1 MAELQLR
8 SVEKTYGNGFK
19 AVHGIN
25 LDVKEGEFMV
35 LVGPSGCAKS
45 TTLRMI
51 AGLETISCGEVRI
64 GDQIVNDLVPGKR
77 GIAMVFQNYAL
88 YPHMKVHRNLSF
100 GLRLRG
106 ASRQTI
112 QSSTDTVSGILEIEE
127 LLDRL
132 PKQLSGGQAQRV
144 ALGRALIK
152 QPEVFLFDEPL
163 SNLDAKLRASMRV
176 RITDLHKRLRD
187 EGRPATVVYV
197 THDQVE
203 AMTMGDRICV
213 MKDGH
218 IMQVADPVTLYE
230 RPANAFVAGFIGMP
244 EMNLVDA
251 VLTRQDGVPS
261 LTVEGQTIAIPD
273 GLGKRIVGP
282 DGPVRLGIR
291 PQHLDLVAPDTPG
304 AFTGTVA
311 NVEFMGH
318 ESNLYLRVGEA
329 DFVAVTPAE
338 ARFGQ
343 PARGDRIG
351 LRPQGQ
357 KLHLFTAGDNGGN
370 ISLGTQ
376 HLQGGNDDNAYHSRT
391 RAHDNSAG
399 DDKLGRGT
407 PHELVGR

>member
-1 MAELQLR
+1 MAHLSLK
-8 SVEKTYGNGFK
+8 SVEKVYGNSFK
-19 AVHGIN
+19 AVHGID
-25 LDVKEGEFMV
+25 LEVAEGEFMV

-51 AGLETISCGEVRI
+51 AGLETITGGEVRI
-64 GDQIVNDLVPGKR
+64 GDKLVNDLVPGKR

-88 YPHMKVHRNLSF
+88 YPHMKVHNNLSF
-100 GLRLRG
+100 GLKLKRESKEKINS
-106 ASRQTI
+106 ATAE
-112 QSSTDTVSGILEIEE
+112 VSGILEIEE

-213 MKDGH
+213 MKDGR

-244 EMNLVDA
+244 EMNLVPVD
-251 VLTRQDGVPS
+251 LSWSESGVPILELS
-261 LTVEGQTIAIPD
+261 GERVLVDD
-273 GLGKRIVGP
+273 GLAQRIKNKGGKVQ
-282 DGPVRLGIR
+282 LGVR
-291 PQHLDLVAPDTPG
+291 PQHIEVTAPEAENCFVATI
-304 AFTGTVA
+304 T
-311 NVEFMGH
+311 NLEFMGH
-318 ESNLYLRVGEA
+318 EINLHAGSGDA
-329 DFVAVTPAE
+329 DFVAVISSE
-338 ARFGQ
+338 RFDKSLQ
-343 PARGDRIG
+343 RGSKVG
-351 LRPQGQ
+351 LRPVGS
-357 KLHLFTAGDNGGN
+357 KVHLFDVESGEN
-370 ISLGTQ
+370 ISLGSVK
-376 HLQGGNDDNAYHSRT
+376 N
-391 RAHDNSAG
+391 
-399 DDKLGRGT
+399 
-407 PHELVGR
+407 

>member
-1 MAELQLR
+1 MAELHLK

-19 AVHGIN
+19 AVHGID
-25 LDVKEGEFMV
+25 LKVEEGEFMV

-51 AGLETISCGEVRI
+51 AGLETITGGEIHI
-64 GDQIVNDLVPGKR
+64 GDKVVNELVPGKR

-88 YPHMKVHRNLSF
+88 YPHMKVRKNLSF
-100 GLRLRG
+100 GLSLKREPKNKIEE
-106 ASRQTI
+106 ATNN
-112 QSSTDTVSGILEIEE
+112 VSNILEIEE

-176 RITDLHKRLRD
+176 RITDLHKRLRA

-218 IMQVADPVTLYE
+218 IMQVADPSTLYE

-244 EMNLVDA
+244 EMNLVPA
-251 VLTRQDGVPS
+251 VLKNDAAPV
-261 LTVEGQTIAIPD
+261 LTLHDQSITVNE
-273 GLGKRIVGP
+273 GLGHRLAGLA
-282 DGPVRLGIR
+282 GPVTLGIR
-291 PQHLDLVAPDTPG
+291 PQHLEVVVDG
-304 AFTGTVA
+304 SENAFSAQIT
-311 NVEFMGH
+311 NLEFMGH
-318 ESNLYLRVGEA
+318 EINVHAKIGDA
-329 DFVAVTPAE
+329 VFVAVVPTEKFDASL
-338 ARFGQ
+338 G
-343 PARGDRIG
+343 RGDRVGLKPIG
-351 LRPQGQ
+351 PHI
-357 KLHLFTAGDNGGN
+357 HLFDADTGQNVSLSANG
-370 ISLGTQ
+370 
-376 HLQGGNDDNAYHSRT
+376 
-391 RAHDNSAG
+391 
-399 DDKLGRGT
+399 
-407 PHELVGR
+407 

>member
-1 MAELQLR
+1 MAELHLK
-8 SVEKTYGNGFK
+8 SLEKTYGNGYK
-19 AVHGIN
+19 AVHGID
-25 LDVKEGEFMV
+25 LEVREGEFMV

-45 TTLRMI
+45 TTLRVI
-51 AGLETISCGEVRI
+51 AGLETITGGAVQI
-64 GDQIVNDLVPGKR
+64 GDRVVNDLVPGKR

-88 YPHMKVHRNLSF
+88 YPHMKVRRNLSF
-100 GLRLRG
+100 GLKLRREP
-106 ASRQTI
+106 AARIERATS
-112 QSSTDTVSGILEIEE
+112 DVSGILEIEE

-218 IMQVADPVTLYE
+218 IMQVADPRTLYD

-244 EMNLVDA
+244 EMNLVPATLTFRDGTP
-251 VLTRQDGVPS
+251 VLD
-261 LTVEGQTIAIPD
+261 VEGQAVAVGG
-273 GLGKRIVGP
+273 GLAQ
-282 DGPVRLGIR
+282 RLGTGEGAVTMGIR
-291 PQHLDLVAPDTPG
+291 PQHLDLTDPEAEG
-304 AFTGTVA
+304 AFDARVV

-318 ESNLYLRVGEA
+318 EINVHARLGQSTL
-329 DFVAVTPAE
+329 VAVVPTADL
-338 ARFGQ
+338 AAT

-351 LRPQGQ
+351 LRPAAERI
-357 KLHLFTAGDNGGN
+357 HLFDAGTGENV
-370 ISLGTQ
+370 SLSKS
-376 HLQGGNDDNAYHSRT
+376 H
-391 RAHDNSAG
+391 
-399 DDKLGRGT
+399 
-407 PHELVGR
+407 

>member
-1 MAELQLR
+1 MAELQLK

-19 AVHGIN
+19 AVHGID
-25 LDVKEGEFMV
+25 LEVEEGEFMV

-51 AGLETISCGEVRI
+51 AGLETITGGEVRI
-64 GDQIVNDLVPGKR
+64 GDQVVNDLVPGKR

-88 YPHMKVHRNLSF
+88 YPHMKVTRNLSF
-100 GLRLRG
+100 GLRLRREPKDKI
-106 ASRQTI
+106 AR
-112 QSSTDTVSGILEIEE
+112 STAEVSGVLEIED

-244 EMNLVDA
+244 EMNLVPA
-251 VLTRQDGVPS
+251 VLTRGEEAQITVDAQTITLPGVKARLS
-261 LTVEGQTIAIPD
+261 KVEGPATF
-273 GLGKRIVGP
+273 GV
-282 DGPVRLGIR
+282 R
-291 PQHLDLVAPDTPG
+291 PQHLEVTRPD
-304 AFTGTVA
+304 AKDALTGTIT
-311 NVEFMGH
+311 NLEFMGH
-318 ESNLYLRVGEA
+318 EVNLHARVGDA
-329 DFVAVTPAE
+329 NVVCVVPTDKFDTTL
-338 ARFGQ
+338 G
-343 PARGDRIG
+343 RGDLVG
-351 LRPQGQ
+351 LKPRASHV
-357 KLHLFTAGDNGGN
+357 HLFDTQTGEN
-370 ISLGTQ
+370 ISLPKSQ
-376 HLQGGNDDNAYHSRT
+376 
-391 RAHDNSAG
+391 
-399 DDKLGRGT
+399 
-407 PHELVGR
+407 